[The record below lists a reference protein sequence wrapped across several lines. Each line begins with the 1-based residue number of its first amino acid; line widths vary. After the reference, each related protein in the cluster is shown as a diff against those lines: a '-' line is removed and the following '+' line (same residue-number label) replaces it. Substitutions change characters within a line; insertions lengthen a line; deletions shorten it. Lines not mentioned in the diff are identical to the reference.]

1 MCKAC
6 LRRLLWERSYRGT
19 AGLSTLPRAGFAH
32 HESRNFPKE
41 HLMKYAYLMRTAIV
55 AATLGA
61 GCVLAQTDAPVV
73 NDFARTAPAVVSD
86 VGPPPAEERDSAGA
100 IVLQDSMVRAQ
111 RDQAFHRAASRNGL
125 ASVGQRV
132 MRARMEVQPQ
142 GELAQARAPEPI
154 ELYQPDTARQIPN

>member
-1 MCKAC
+1 M
-6 LRRLLWERSYRGT
+6 
-19 AGLSTLPRAGFAH
+19 
-32 HESRNFPKE
+32 N
-41 HLMKYAYLMRTAIV
+41 YAFLMRTAVV

-73 NDFARTAPAVVSD
+73 NDFARTAPPVISD
-86 VGPPPAEERDSAGA
+86 VGPPPAEERDSTGA

-111 RDQAFHRAASRNGL
+111 RDQAFHRAASRNGV

-142 GELAQARAPEPI
+142 GEMALVREAKPI
-154 ELYQPDTARQIPN
+154 ELYQPDMGR

>member
-1 MCKAC
+1 MKA
-6 LRRLLWERSYRGT
+6 EN
-19 AGLSTLPRAGFAH
+19 FA
-32 HESRNFPKE
+32 KE
-41 HLMKYAYLMRTAIV
+41 HPMKYAFLMRTAIA

-86 VGPPPAEERDSAGA
+86 VAPLPAEERDSTGA

-111 RDQAFHRAASRNGL
+111 RDQAFHRAASRNGV

-132 MRARMEVQPQ
+132 MRARMDVQPQ
-142 GELAQARAPEPI
+142 GELAQARAPQPI
-154 ELYQPDTARQIPN
+154 ELYQPDAARQIPN